1 MWTNTRKASRFIE
14 AATIQTKEVNMN
26 AVFVILVWQN
36 GYVED
41 LSLVTNHTG
50 KTKVFTSH
58 KKAQEFAEANLNF
71 NWKIIEI
78 DF

>member
-1 MWTNTRKASRFIE
+1 
-14 AATIQTKEVNMN
+14 MN

-41 LSLVTNHTG
+41 LALVTNHTG